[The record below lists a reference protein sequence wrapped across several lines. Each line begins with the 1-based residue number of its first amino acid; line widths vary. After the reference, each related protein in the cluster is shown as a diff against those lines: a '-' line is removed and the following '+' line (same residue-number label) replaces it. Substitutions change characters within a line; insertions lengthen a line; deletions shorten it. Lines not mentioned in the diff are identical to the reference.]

1 MTETF
6 TLEIDGNR
14 LTIGPV
20 NAHFPGAIRV
30 NLDEV
35 HATLCGASATEET
48 RISSRIQLIEPA
60 ADYPMRL
67 SVLES
72 KAWQDA
78 GP

>member
-1 MTETF
+1 M
-6 TLEIDGNR
+6 
-14 LTIGPV
+14 
-20 NAHFPGAIRV
+20 